1 MSRIIREHYVFGR
14 EIKVTASDEVEARIK
29 VGLITSDYVWEIKQ
43 NGFNPQLWEAYV
55 AKHEDV
61 FACND

>member
-14 EIKVTASDEVEARIK
+14 EIKVFAEDEAEARI
-29 VGLITSDYVWEIKQ
+29 VIGLQTSDYVWEIKP
-43 NGFNPQLWEAYV
+43 NKFNPKLWEAYV